1 MKWLSIDY
9 ILKLHQKIIYRTG
22 GAPGIRD
29 TTLLQSAIYNARA
42 TFDGQDLYPDIESK
56 IAAICYGVINNH
68 PFVDG
73 NKRMGI
79 YLMLILLDYNDYHI
93 TYTEDELVDLG
104 FAIAEGILSKEYIA
118 RWIKEHNKK
127 GRSGHFTRL

>member
-9 ILKLHQKIIYRTG
+9 ILKLHKNIIYRTG
-22 GAPGIRD
+22 GAMGIRD
-29 TTLLQSAIYNARA
+29 ITLLQSAIYNAQV

-56 IAAICYGVINNH
+56 IAATCYGVINNH

-79 YLMLILLDYNDYHI
+79 YLMLILLDYNEYNI
-93 TYTEDELVDLG
+93 TFTEDELVDLG

-118 RWIKEHNKK
+118 RWIKEHKK
-127 GRSGHFTRL
+127 N

>member
-1 MKWLSIDY
+1 MKWHSIDY
-9 ILKLHQKIIYRTG
+9 ILKLHEKMVQRTG
-22 GAPGIRD
+22 GAPGLRD
-29 TTLLQSAIYNARA
+29 IKLLQSAIYNAQA

-56 IAAICYGVINNH
+56 IAAVCYGVINNH

-79 YLMLILLDYNDYHI
+79 YLMLILLDYNDYRI
-93 TYTEDELVDLG
+93 EYVEDELVGLG

-118 RWIKEHNKK
+118 RWIKKHSVTK
-127 GRSGHFTRL
+127 

>member
-9 ILKLHQKIIYRTG
+9 ILKLHKKIIFRTG
-22 GAPGIRD
+22 GATGVRD
-29 TTLLQSAIYNARA
+29 ITLLQSAIYNAQA
-42 TFDGQDLYPDIESK
+42 TFEGQDLYPDIESK
-56 IAAICYGVINNH
+56 IAAVCFGVINNH

-79 YLMLILLDYNDYHI
+79 YLMLILLDYNEYNLL
-93 TYTEDELVDLG
+93 YTEDELVDLG

-118 RWIKEHNKK
+118 RWIKEHKIKK
-127 GRSGHFTRL
+127 